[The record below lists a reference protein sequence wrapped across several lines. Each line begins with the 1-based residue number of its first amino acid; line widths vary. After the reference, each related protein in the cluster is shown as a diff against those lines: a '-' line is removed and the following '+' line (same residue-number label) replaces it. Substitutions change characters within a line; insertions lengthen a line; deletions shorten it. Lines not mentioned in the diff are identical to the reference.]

1 MRVSFQRG
9 KTMNKS
15 ILLLFLVAVFLW
27 SGFSPA
33 EARRVA
39 TLAIGKGEATVT
51 YLSGIAEVLEKGAWS
66 PLSIKDTLGEGDH
79 VRTGA
84 GARVEL
90 LLPDKSRVRFAG
102 DSEFRVS
109 RLEGSGEEQ
118 TPRDVKLHIV
128 LGKAWSNVT
137 ESLGRKGKFEL
148 SCDQAVAGVRGTV
161 YRMNVEQDRSA
172 LVRVYDGTVYVSGGE
187 PSVAKPVPIGP
198 PTKIAG
204 PKPIPGP
211 HKVSMEEWTVIIRSM
226 QQIRIGRDGV
236 PEKPRDF
243 TEAEDRDEWVDWN
256 RMMDQGK

>member
-1 MRVSFQRG
+1 
-9 KTMNKS
+9 MNNK
-15 ILLLFLVAVFLW
+15 ILWLFFASLFVWFGSL
-27 SGFSPA
+27 PA

-39 TLAIGKGEATVT
+39 TLSIGKGEATVSSLT
-51 YLSGIAEVLEKGAWS
+51 GSAEVAEKGAWL
-66 PLSIKDTLGEGDH
+66 PLNVNDALGEGDH

-84 GARVEL
+84 GARIEL

-102 DSEFRVS
+102 DSEFNVS
-109 RLEGSGEEQ
+109 RIEGGTDSAA
-118 TPRDVKLHIV
+118 PRDVKFHVI

-137 ESLGRKGKFEL
+137 QTLGVKSKFEL
-148 SCDQAVAGVRGTV
+148 SCDKAVAGVRGTI
-161 YRMNVEQDRSA
+161 YRMNVEKDRSA

-187 PSVAKPVPIGP
+187 KALAQPPPIGP

-226 QQIRIGRDGV
+226 QQVRIGTDGI

-243 TEAEDRDEWVDWN
+243 SAAEDRDEWVEWN
-256 RMMDQGK
+256 QAMDRENR